1 MKDKKIDSLIGQEVF
16 VEFDGRNVVAIFH
29 GFVKEQSIYSAG
41 EEVSELDYAKYC
53 IKELGDEGGWRQAAD
68 EWGNANTDIERK
80 YYSDVMDIIKLL
92 TRPTDSAG
100 SEVSDEEIEKEALR
114 RNKDDY
120 PDELGYGTDA
130 FENGAKWMR
139 SKLTH
144 QPVSEEE
151 IYKTWR
157 IFSDT
162 LMDNGSEDC
171 GDYMSKEAFFA
182 AIKELNR

>member
-1 MKDKKIDSLIGQEVF
+1 MKDKI
-16 VEFDGRNVVAIFH
+16 VEILKEHGVAPYIAILAAYDIT
-29 GFVKEQSIYSAG
+29 QLYSAG
-41 EEVSELDYAKYC
+41 GEVSELDYAKYC

-139 SKLTH
+139 SKLTR
-144 QPVSEEE
+144 PTVSEEE
-151 IYKTWR
+151 I
-157 IFSDT
+157 
-162 LMDNGSEDC
+162 EDLYNKHLTTVNT
-171 GDYMSKEAFFA
+171 GIHLEDQMLLNNFKA

>member
-1 MKDKKIDSLIGQEVF
+1 MKDKIVEILKLYEDPAEDLNHNLYDTIAEEIDAL
-16 VEFDGRNVVAIFH
+16 
-29 GFVKEQSIYSAG
+29 Y
-41 EEVSELDYAKYC
+41 
-53 IKELGDEGGWRQAAD
+53 
-68 EWGNANTDIERK
+68 
-80 YYSDVMDIIKLL
+80 
-92 TRPTDSAG
+92 SAG

-151 IYKTWR
+151 I
-157 IFSDT
+157 
-162 LMDNGSEDC
+162 EDLYNKHLTTVNT
-171 GDYMSKEAFFA
+171 GIHLEDQMLLNNFKA
-182 AIKELNR
+182 AIKELLNR